1 MRKISFV
8 SAAVAS
14 AAVLAVSF
22 EPAAAQKSGAGG
34 HGHGAAMGG
43 GGGRGPSGGGGGLR
57 SGGGGGRSAAPFSSG
72 RSFNGSP
79 GAGARVYGYR
89 APSRQHHR
97 HFRGGYGYAPF
108 AYYDGG
114 GSCAYYYRRAV
125 ATGSAYWW
133 ERYQDCIG
141 E

>member
-34 HGHGAAMGG
+34 HGHGAA
-43 GGGRGPSGGGGGLR
+43 